1 MTPRVFLLTTI
12 CLHTT
17 VALAG
22 EPAVPEAEGIL
33 LPRNRVNLGLPVEAR
48 VREVRVEEGQSVRKG
63 DALAVLYT
71 ESEELARDHA
81 AAQLRK
87 AEFTYRSKLKLKE
100 SNTVSEIEMVGA
112 EADLDL
118 AKIALKR
125 AEADLRDKT
134 LIAPW
139 NGRVLRVLK
148 SAGETVN
155 RGEKVIELIDYS
167 TIHVDVYLEAKFL
180 TAVQQGQKAC
190 ISGEAIGADP
200 VGATVMMVDPVV
212 EPGSGLSRV
221 RLEMSNPGLRIPTGL
236 PVKVQF
242 GAPPSTAGK

>member
-1 MTPRVFLLTTI
+1 MTPRTLPLI
-12 CLHTT
+12 
-17 VALAG
+17 ALAFTRTLAA
-22 EPAVPEAEGIL
+22 ELAVPEADGIM

-48 VREVRVEEGQSVRKG
+48 VREVRVAEGQTVRKG
-63 DALAVLYT
+63 DVLAILYT

-87 AEFTYRSKLKLKE
+87 AEFTFRSKQKLKD

-134 LIAPW
+134 LTAPW
-139 NGRVLRVLK
+139 DGRVLRVLK

-167 TIHVDVYLEAKFL
+167 TIHVDVYLDARFL
-180 TAVQQGQKAC
+180 AAVRQGEKARV
-190 ISGEAIGADP
+190 SGEAIGSAP
-200 VGATVMMVDPVV
+200 AEATVVMVDPVV
-212 EPGSGLSRV
+212 EPGSGLCRV
-221 RLEMSNPGLRIPTGL
+221 RLEMPNADLRIATGL

-242 GAPPSTAGK
+242 AAGR